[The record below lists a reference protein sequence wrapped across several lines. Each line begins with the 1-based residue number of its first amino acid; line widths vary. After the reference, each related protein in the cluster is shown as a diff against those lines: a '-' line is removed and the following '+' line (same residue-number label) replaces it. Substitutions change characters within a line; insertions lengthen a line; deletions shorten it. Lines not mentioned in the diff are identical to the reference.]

1 MKKIR
6 MHLPDNNDYRMVE
19 GMNQLKTNLMF
30 SGDNIHSIMITS
42 SVPNEGK
49 SSVAFNL
56 ARTLAENEKKVLLV
70 DCDLRK
76 SVMVGKY
83 HMEGVN
89 KGMTHYLTG
98 QATCDEIIYET
109 EEAGFYI
116 AVAGRLSPDPTS
128 LLNSELFE
136 DFIKY
141 ARERFDYVVIDAPP
155 LGLVIDAVIIG
166 QLTDGA
172 VIVIEQGVLKRKI
185 VQDVVKQLK
194 MGGIRILGAV
204 LNKVDEKKGA
214 YGSYEYKYGY
224 GYYGDSEKGR
234 RRKRRRSIKNS

>member
-6 MHLPDNNDYRMVE
+6 MDLPDNNDYRMVE

-30 SGDNIHSIMITS
+30 SGDNIHSITITS

-56 ARTLAENEKKVLLV
+56 ARTLAENEKKILLV

-83 HMEGVN
+83 HMEGVD

-98 QATCDEIIYET
+98 QATYDEVIYAT
-109 EEAGFYI
+109 EEDGFYI
-116 AVAGRLSPDPTS
+116 AVAGPLSPDPIR
-128 LLNSELFE
+128 LLNSKLFE
-136 DFIKY
+136 NFVKY
-141 ARERFDYVVIDAPP
+141 AKERFDYVVIDTPP
-155 LGLVIDAVIIG
+155 LGLVVDAVIIG
-166 QLTDGA
+166 QITDGA
-172 VIVIEQGVLKRKI
+172 VVVIEQGVIKKKI

-194 MGGIRILGAV
+194 MGDIRILGAV
-204 LNKVDEKKGA
+204 LNKIDEKKAA
-214 YGSYEYKYGY
+214 YGNYKYGY
-224 GYYGDSEKGR
+224 GYYGDDGKGR
-234 RRKRRRSIKNS
+234 RKKRRRSMKNS

>member
-1 MKKIR
+1 MKKLK
-6 MHLPDNNDYRMVE
+6 MHLPENSDCRMAE

-30 SGDNIHSIMITS
+30 CGDNIHAITVTS

-49 SSVAFNL
+49 SSVAFEL
-56 ARTLAENEKKVLLV
+56 ARTLAENEKKILLV
-70 DCDLRK
+70 DGDLRK

-83 HMEGVN
+83 HMEGID

-98 QATCDEIIYET
+98 QAAWDEVIYET
-109 EEAGFYI
+109 EEEGFYI
-116 AVAGRLSPDPTS
+116 AAAGPLSPDPTS

-136 DFIKY
+136 DFVKKAKEY
-141 ARERFDYVVIDAPP
+141 FDYVVIDAPP

-166 QLTDGA
+166 QSTDGA
-172 VIVIEQGVLKRKI
+172 IVVIEQGVIKKKI

-204 LNKVDEKKGA
+204 LNKVDERGGV

-224 GYYGDSEKGR
+224 GYYGDDKGKKH
-234 RRKRRRSIKNS
+234 RKHS

>member
-155 LGLVIDAVIIG
+155 LGWVIDAVIIG